1 MKVALIDEQ
10 LTIAGPNA
18 QGDAACP
25 DCEGIVRL
33 HWNRQGTY
41 YWRHK
46 RPSRGG
52 CPASLE
58 KLLVLAQKYGGRV
71 VELPAEETLTLNG
84 PGIVILLEPRGEMS

>member
-1 MKVALIDEQ
+1 MKVALIDGQ
-10 LTIAGPNA
+10 LTIAGPNV

-25 DCEGIVRL
+25 DCGSVVRL

-46 RPSRGG
+46 RPPRGG

-71 VELPAEETLTLNG
+71 VELSAEETLTLNG
-84 PGIVILLEPRGEMS
+84 PGVVILLEQGDD